1 MIRNDNRACDE
12 LRPLE
17 IIPNYTKFAEGSVLI
32 VQGDTKV
39 ICTASF
45 EEGVPRHLKGTGT
58 GWVTAEYNMLPRA
71 NRSRSPRDISKLKL
85 SGRSAEIQRLIG
97 RSLRSVIDLSELGE
111 NTITIDCD
119 VIQADGG
126 TRCASITGGYVA
138 LALACKRLYAEG
150 ILGSNPIRDTIAA
163 LSTGIVQVEG
173 EEHICVDINY
183 FEDSSAEV
191 DFNVVMTGSGMFTE
205 LQGTGEGRPYTK
217 DELNEMLDLTVPKI
231 REVMELQKRV
241 IEETL

>member
-1 MIRNDNRACDE
+1 MTRNDGRAWNE
-12 LRPLE
+12 LRPIE
-17 IIPNYTKFAEGSVLI
+17 IIPDYTKYAEGSVLI

-45 EEGVPRHLKGTGT
+45 EEGAPRHLKGTGI

-97 RSLRSVIDLSELGE
+97 RSLRSVVELSQLGE

-138 LALACKRLYAEG
+138 LALCCKRLYERG
-150 ILGSNPIRDTIAA
+150 LLGSNPIKDTIAA
-163 LSTGIVQVEG
+163 LSTGIVTMDG
-173 EEHICVDINY
+173 EDRICVDLNY
-183 FEDSSAEV
+183 HEDSRAEV
-191 DFNVVMTGSGMFTE
+191 DFNVVMTGAGMFTE

-217 DELNEMLDLTVPKI
+217 DELNKMLDVTVPCLKEI
-231 REVMELQKRV
+231 MALQRNV
-241 IEETL
+241 IEETK